1 MSIKPII
8 QGVVAKNAHPL
19 GCEKTVAQQIEFI
32 KAHRTNGKSKSKKR
46 VLILGCSSGL
56 GLAARIALT
65 FGDANADTIGVS
77 LDVAPSKSRSGNA
90 GFYNNHFF
98 KQHAE
103 ESGHIAINIQGDVF
117 SSKTKEEVIEAIE
130 TYFEG
135 EVDQIIYSVAAS
147 KRVTDEKTYFSTIK
161 PLKSPI
167 KASFID
173 FANDTWVNQNVEPA
187 TAQEIEGTLKTMG
200 GEDWQ
205 AWIDALVNSES
216 VADGC
221 QTIAFSYI
229 GAEITHPI
237 YLDGTLGHAKVDLHQ
252 SSHTI
257 NRELANF
264 DGSAF
269 AAVCQALVTRSSVVI
284 PNLCPYVMA
293 LNQVL
298 TEQGLFADPIQQMQR
313 LFYSKLANTHSPE
326 VDSERL
332 IRLDDN
338 ELDPTIQAQV
348 SELMQAMN
356 QDNFTTFPAY
366 QQLKKS
372 FLQLNGF
379 GWELID
385 YSAENDY
392 IDQLEHKL

>member
-1 MSIKPII
+1 MSIEPII
-8 QGVVAKNAHPL
+8 HGVVAKNAHPL
-19 GCEKTVAQQIEFI
+19 GCEKTVVQQIEYI
-32 KAHRTNGKSKSKKR
+32 KAHRTTQNVRRKKR
-46 VLILGCSSGL
+46 VLLLGCSSGL

-77 LDVAPSKSRSGNA
+77 LDVAPGKNRSGNA
-90 GFYNNHFF
+90 GFYNNYFF
-98 KQHAE
+98 KQYAE
-103 ESGHIAINIQGDVF
+103 QSGHIAVNIQGDVF
-117 SSKTKEEVIEAIE
+117 AKQTKEDVIEAIE

-135 EVDQIIYSVAAS
+135 EVDQIIYSVAAT
-147 KRVTDEKTYFSTIK
+147 KRIVGDKTYYSTIK
-161 PLKSPI
+161 PLKQPI
-167 KASFID
+167 QASFID
-173 FANDTWVNQNVEPA
+173 FANDTWVNQQVEPA
-187 TAQEIEGTLKTMG
+187 TDQEIEGTLKTMG

-205 AWIDALVNSES
+205 AWIDSLINAES
-216 VADGC
+216 IAHGC

-229 GAEITHPI
+229 GAEMTHPI

-252 SSHTI
+252 SSHSI

-293 LNQVL
+293 LNQAL

-313 LFYSKLANTHSPE
+313 LFYTKLAKVHSPE

-338 ELDPTIQAQV
+338 ELNPEIQQQV
-348 SELMQAMN
+348 SECLQQMN
-356 QDNFTTFPAY
+356 KDNFTTFPAY

-385 YSAENDY
+385 YSEENDY
-392 IDQLEHKL
+392 TSYLER